1 MTRIVDPPCAQ
12 TDPELFFAQSSGEDE
27 RAPHIKQ
34 AMTICAGCPF
44 KAECARA
51 GLDAV
56 VDEVWVQGVWAGV
69 FVPSVGGI
77 RRRESL
83 QRLEVLAGVTVR
95 ELREVRRLEEL
106 ARLQRLEA
114 RGLASWGDVYRM
126 KVAAA

>member
-12 TDPELFFAQSSGEDE
+12 TDPELFFAQSSGEDH

-34 AMTICAGCPF
+34 AMKICGTCPF
-44 KAECARA
+44 KAQCART

-69 FVPSVGGI
+69 YVPRAGGG
-77 RRRESL
+77 RRRDAVRE
-83 QRLEVLAGVTVR
+83 LERLAGVRVGVLWEAAR
-95 ELREVRRLEEL
+95 LREL

-114 RGLASWGDVYRM
+114 RGEASWGDVYRM
-126 KVAAA
+126 KVAA

>member
-12 TDPELFFAQSSGEDE
+12 TDPELFFAQSSGEDQ

-34 AMTICAGCPF
+34 AMTICGGCPF

-69 FVPSVGGI
+69 YVPRAGGG
-77 RRRESL
+77 RRRDAV
-83 QRLEVLAGVTVR
+83 RALERLAGVTVR
-95 ELREVRRLEEL
+95 TLKEAKRLQEL
-106 ARLQRLEA
+106 ARLERLEA
-114 RGLASWGDVYRM
+114 RGEVSWGDVYRM
-126 KVAAA
+126 KVAA